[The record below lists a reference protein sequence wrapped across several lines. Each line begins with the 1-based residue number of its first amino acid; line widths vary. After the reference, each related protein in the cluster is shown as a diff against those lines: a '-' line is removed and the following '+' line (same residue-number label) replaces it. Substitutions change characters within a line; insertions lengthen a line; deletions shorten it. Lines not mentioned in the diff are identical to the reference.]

1 MGTVMLTFVLLTFG
15 VAFFSVPGVFACID
29 RAKPGVGM
37 VGGWKRTDLANA
49 DDLMRAKAAAY
60 AAEAIVEMNKLS
72 DEATPYKLTTNPKT
86 GEYSVTEVYTQVCV
100 VLGTGY
106 LMR

>member
-1 MGTVMLTFVLLTFG
+1 MLTFVLLTSG
-15 VAFFSVPGVFACID
+15 VALFRVPSVLACVD

-49 DDLMRAKAAAY
+49 DDLIRAKAAAY
-60 AAEAIVEMNKLS
+60 AEEAIVEMNKLS
-72 DEATPYKLTTNPKT
+72 DEATPYELTTNPKT

-100 VLGTGY
+100 VPGT
-106 LMR
+106 